1 VFVDEESFRGAV
13 ACFGCEGVFR
23 DRFAGDF
30 GHWNRVG
37 NRIIVS
43 NLIETVFDPLFGD

>member
-1 VFVDEESFRGAV
+1 MFVDEESFRRAV
-13 ACFGCEGVFR
+13 ARFGYEGVFR

-37 NRIIVS
+37 NRIIIS